1 MPLQRR
7 IPKRGF
13 RSPRRREFAVVNLR
27 QLDSRFDPGSVVDP
41 DALRRC
47 GLVRKAALPVKVLA
61 MGELFKPLTVRAH
74 RFSRAAREKIA
85 AAGGTA
91 EELARA

>member
-7 IPKRGF
+7 VPKRGF
-13 RSPRRREFAVVNLR
+13 RNPGRQEFAIVNVR
-27 QLDSRFDPGSVVDP
+27 QLESRFEPGAIVDP
-41 DALRRC
+41 DALRQC
-47 GLVRKAALPVKVLA
+47 GLVRKSAVPVKVLA
-61 MGELFKPLTVRAH
+61 AGELSKPLTVRAH